1 MLRAAAIAERAG
13 IASVSL
19 VTTPFRAQ
27 AAVVATGVGM
37 PDLPIAEYPGVP
49 MTDGPE
55 AVRAKIAGLMPQIV
69 DGLARPVAS
78 TATTAAEP
86 APRDVV
92 FRGTLDEVQEHF
104 HRQLWSDGLPVI
116 PPTRERVERFLART
130 RRAPEQV
137 LGCLLPE
144 NRAATVW
151 SVAVNGVM
159 AGCRPEYMPLLVA
172 IVEAIAEPAFRV
184 QDAGST
190 PGWESLVIVSGPIAR
205 ALDLNHGQGV
215 LRVGRQANTSLGRFL
230 RLYLRNVAGLRIP
243 PGAGDKG
250 SIAGGFHVALAEDEA
265 AAVELG
271 WPTFGEDQGFSRE
284 ESVVTVQSVVS
295 VSPPI
300 YTGGT
305 HALDHVGVITEV
317 FGAECAYWSF
327 TGMKYA
333 RWQPL
338 LVLGPSIAKVIAAD
352 GWTKADLRRHLHE
365 HVTIAA
371 GDAEKYAWHLG
382 TTTFSLARHVKDGV
396 LPAAYAAGDDPERR
410 VPVFVEPDRIGIL
423 VAGDAGRNQSKGYC
437 NNHIQG
443 GRVSR
448 RVDPGE
454 VPWPTGSTTST

>member
-13 IASVSL
+13 IPSVSL
-19 VTTPFRAQ
+19 VTTPFLAQ
-27 AAVVATGVGM
+27 ASVVARGVGM

-55 AVRAKIAGLMPQIV
+55 AVRAKVEALVPRIV
-69 DGLARPVAS
+69 EGLARPV
-78 TATTAAEP
+78 TTTAHATAEP
-86 APRDVV
+86 GPRDVV
-92 FRGTLDEVQEHF
+92 FRGTLDEVQEFLHEN
-104 HRQLWSDGLPVI
+104 LWSDGLPVI
-116 PPTRERVERFLART
+116 PPTRERVERFLAHTKRD
-130 RRAPEQV
+130 PEQI
-137 LGCLLPE
+137 LGRLLPE

-159 AGCRPEYMPLLVA
+159 AGCRAEYMPVLVA
-172 IVEAIAEPAFRV
+172 IVEAIAQPEFRV

-190 PGWESLVIVSGPIAR
+190 PGWEPLVIVSGPIAR

-215 LRVGRQANTSLGRFL
+215 MRVGRQANTSLGRFL

-250 SIAGGFHVALAEDEA
+250 SIAGSFHVALAEDEDA
-265 AAVELG
+265 AAAMG
-271 WPTFGEDQGFSRE
+271 WPTFGEDRGFARTDSI
-284 ESVVTVQSVVS
+284 VTVQSVVS

-300 YTGGT
+300 YTAGT
-305 HALDHVGVITEV
+305 RARDHVDVIAEV

-327 TGMKYA
+327 TGMKYG

-352 GWTKADLRRHLHE
+352 GWTKDDLRRHLHE
-365 HVTIAA
+365 HATMAA
-371 GDAEKYAWHLG
+371 RDVERHAYHLG
-382 TTTFSLARHVKDGV
+382 TTTFSLARQVKDGI
-396 LPAAYAAGDDPERR
+396 LPAAYAASDDPERR
-410 VPVFVEPDRIGIL
+410 VPVFVQPEAIGIL
-423 VAGDAGRNQSKGYC
+423 VAGDPGRNQSRGYC

-448 RVDPGE
+448 RVDP
-454 VPWPTGSTTST
+454 